1 MILKTFELNKITDK
15 ATFFLLYG
23 KNEGLKTECIN
34 EILKKNDGKIFNYD
48 EKQIKDEIEN
58 FYENILSGS
67 LFENS
72 KIIIINRASDKIV
85 EIIQE
90 LINRNIAN
98 TKIIINADI
107 LEKKSKLRSL
117 FEKKQDLICIP
128 TYPDNNDTLS
138 KLSATFF
145 RKENITISQQNIN
158 LIIEKCN
165 GDRNS
170 LKNELNKIKNY
181 LINKKKISSEEI
193 LKIINLSENYE
204 LSELIDNCLAKNKN
218 KVTNILNENNYNSD
232 DSIIILR
239 TFLSKAKRILKLAV
253 QLEQNKDIY
262 KTINAARPP
271 IFWKDK
277 EIVKI
282 QLNKWKPNQIKRL
295 INDISNVELE
305 IKNNYNNSIIIIT
318 NFIFEQSY
326 TQINNKI

>member
-1 MILKTFELNKITDK
+1 MILKTFELNKITNQ

-90 LINRNIAN
+90 LINRNITN

-128 TYPDNNDTLS
+128 TYPDNSDTLS
-138 KLSATFF
+138 KLSAAFF

-158 LIIEKCN
+158 LIVEKCN
-165 GDRNS
+165 GDRSS

-193 LKIINLSENYE
+193 LKLINLSENYE
-204 LSELIDNCLAKNKN
+204 LSELIDNCLAKNKK

-232 DSIIILR
+232 DCIIILR

-262 KTINAARPP
+262 KTINSARPP
-271 IFWKDK
+271 VFWKDK

-282 QLNKWKPNQIKRL
+282 QLNKWKPNQIKKL
-295 INDISNVELE
+295 INDISNIELE
-305 IKNNYNNSIIIIT
+305 IKNNYNNSILLIT

-326 TQINNKI
+326 TEINN